1 MNRWE
6 KVYTQVLAAYV
17 ANNKVDMMD
26 RLLNNTLQTHANLI
40 GVVVRTITNA
50 AISEM
55 DMHNINEG
63 ETNGKL

>member
-26 RLLNNTLQTHANLI
+26 RLLSNTLQTHANLI
-40 GVVVRTITNA
+40 GVVVRTITDA

>member
-17 ANNKVDMMD
+17 ANNKVDMMN
-26 RLLNNTLQTHANLI
+26 RLLSNTLQTHANLI
-40 GVVVRTITNA
+40 GVVVRTITDA